1 MMQSAHSPTPESN
14 GMPPT
19 EEFDDP
25 FKTTSSN
32 LDDLTLDSE
41 HNKND
46 NSDEADPWAVLAAAA
61 GEDAPPPAPAASEST
76 PHTSAETAVPATA
89 VPPSTQHNIIE
100 TTTLEHHEGET
111 FSMPTHEPPSLASQ
125 IRSSTANLTS
135 TLSHKIQEVDTKT
148 GISTKTKELDDQY
161 HISEKWSTFQTNVI
175 IPTTTKTVEKT
186 KEVST
191 SVKEKVA
198 PSVKE
203 HWGSI
208 KQRTTELGITEKW
221 SSLSSKVGAK
231 LNETKENVEH
241 WKEEQEKKKALANS
255 NISNGGEGGQQQMIK
270 QPIINEQQKE
280 QIQQN
285 IEATKEKVK
294 EGWAGGMNWLSSRIQ
309 QVHAHQQQRQQGN
322 GVQDYS
328 AGNGG
333 GGVSRMDSDGLPTS
347 FRRD

>member
-1 MMQSAHSPTPESN
+1 MQSAHSPTPESN
-14 GMPPT
+14 GMPTT

-46 NSDEADPWAVLAAAA
+46 NSNETDPWAVLAAAA
-61 GEDAPPPAPAASEST
+61 GEDAPAPVASESDSA
-76 PHTSAETAVPATA
+76 PPTSAETAIPTTS
-89 VPPSTQHNIIE
+89 VPPSTKHNIVE

-111 FSMPTHEPPSLASQ
+111 FSMPTDQQNEPPSLASQ

-148 GISTKTKELDDQY
+148 GISTKTKELNDQY

-208 KQRTTELGITEKW
+208 KQRSTELGVTEKW
-221 SSLSSKVGAK
+221 SSLSLKVGAK
-231 LNETKENVEH
+231 LNETKANVEH

-255 NISNGGEGGQQQMIK
+255 NISNGGEGQQQTTK

-294 EGWAGGMNWLSSRIQ
+294 EGWTGGMNWLSSRIQ
-309 QVHAHQQQRQQGN
+309 QVHAHQQQQQQGN

-328 AGNGG
+328 AGNG

-347 FRRD
+347 FRR